1 MPELNP
7 RDRLQPFLFD
17 RLIDDQSD
25 QSKESREKYVFS
37 PRQLKVSLLRDLA
50 WLLNTPCPRE
60 EDGIAEFPQVASSVV
75 NFGIPDLT
83 GVTATGLQGFAL
95 EKSVLR
101 ALQHFEPRLD
111 KNSVSVKLVTT
122 EDGQT
127 QRSVALE
134 IRGQVQANPLPDTL
148 YVKTEVDLETGQ
160 FALKDR
166 PNG

>member
-17 RLIDDQSD
+17 RLIDDQSE
-25 QSKESREKYVFS
+25 QTKESREKYVFS

-60 EDGIAEFPQVASSVV
+60 EDGVAEFPSVVASVL
-75 NFGIPDLT
+75 NFGIPDMT
-83 GVTATGLQGFAL
+83 GVTATSLSGSSL

-101 ALQHFEPRLD
+101 AIQNFEPRLE
-111 KNSVSVKLVTT
+111 KNSISVKLVTA
-122 EDGQT
+122 EDAHS

-134 IRGQVQANPLPDTL
+134 IRGQLQANPLPDSL
-148 YVKTEVDLETGQ
+148 YIKTEVDLETGQ